1 MLRDVLLLMIEYWV
15 TCAIAIW
22 VCSRILP

>member
-1 MLRDVLLLMIEYWV
+1 MLRDVLILIVEYWV
-15 TCAIAIW
+15 TCWIALW

>member
-1 MLRDVLLLMIEYWV
+1 MLHDILILSLEYWV
-15 TCAIAIW
+15 TCWIALY